1 MASRKRAVT
10 IGAIVIVPVVVAV
23 VIFTRPGQ
31 LVLTGIVTTNDVIV
45 SPQVSAQLT
54 RLLVKEGDKVDANQ
68 LLAVLS
74 PDELRADRTFAAQS
88 EQGLG
93 DQVQVSEAALRYQ
106 ERQTA
111 DQIRQAEANVAT
123 AIAQQQEAAANLS
136 IAKLSLSRSE
146 AMLQAGAISNQD
158 LDQARTNSAVASA
171 RVDATAKQVESA
183 RAALALAQSA
193 AEQIAVRR
201 GGVLAAQR
209 GKAAASAQT
218 TKADVRLGYSE
229 IRAPI
234 AGIVDVAAARAGEIV
249 SPGQAIVTLINPDD
263 LWVRADVEE
272 SYIEGIKLG
281 DSLTVRLPSGDLK
294 RGAVFYRGVDAGFA
308 TQRDVSR
315 TKRDIKT
322 FEIRIRLNNR
332 DRHLAPGMTAYV
344 ILPKSV
350 TAK

>member
-1 MASRKRAVT
+1 MASRKRTV
-10 IGAIVIVPVVVAV
+10 ILGALVIIIAAV
-23 VIFTRPGQ
+23 VIFTRPGP

-45 SPQVSAQLT
+45 SPQVSAQLSK
-54 RLLVKEGDKVDANQ
+54 LLVKEGDKVEVNQ
-68 LLAVLS
+68 LLATLS
-74 PDELRADRTFAAQS
+74 PDELRADRAFAAQS

-106 ERQTA
+106 EQQTA
-111 DQIRQAEANVAT
+111 DQIKQAQANLAT
-123 AIAQQQEAAANLS
+123 TVAQQQEAAANLA
-136 IAKLSLSRSE
+136 IAKLSQTRSE
-146 AMLQAGAISNQD
+146 AMLKAGAISNQD
-158 LDQARTNSAVASA
+158 LDQARTNATVATA

-183 RAALALAQSA
+183 RAALSLAQSA

-209 GKAAASAQT
+209 GKAAANAQT
-218 TKADVRLGYSE
+218 TKADVRLAYSE

-249 SPGQAIVTLINPDD
+249 NPGQAILTLINPDD

-272 SYIEGIKLG
+272 SYIDAIKLG
-281 DSLTVRLPSGDLK
+281 DSLTVRLPSGDER
-294 RGAVFYRGVDAGFA
+294 RGAVFFRGVDAGFA

-322 FEIRIRLNNR
+322 FEIRIRLDNK
-332 DRHLAPGMTAYV
+332 DRRLATGMTAYV
-344 ILPKSV
+344 VLPKSV
-350 TAK
+350 TSR

>member
-1 MASRKRAVT
+1 MTSRKRT
-10 IGAIVIVPVVVAV
+10 LTLGAIVLVIVVAV
-23 VIFTRPGQ
+23 VVFTRPGP

-45 SPQVSAQLT
+45 SPQVVAKLG
-54 RLLVKEGDKVDANQ
+54 RLIVKEGDKVEANQ
-68 LLAVLS
+68 LIAVLV
-74 PDELRADRTFAAQS
+74 PDELRADRAFAAQS

-93 DQVQVSEAALRYQ
+93 NQVDVSAAALRYQ

-111 DQIRQAEANVAT
+111 DQIKQAQANVAT
-123 AIAQQQEAAANLS
+123 AIAQQQEAAANLD
-136 IAKLSLSRSE
+136 IARLSLGRSE
-146 AMLQAGAISNQD
+146 AMLKAGAISTQD
-158 LDQARTNSAVASA
+158 LDQARTTVAVATA
-171 RVDATAKQVESA
+171 RVEATTKQVESA

-201 GGVLAAQR
+201 GGLAAAQR
-209 GKAAASAQT
+209 EKAAAGAQT
-218 TKADVRLGYSE
+218 TKADVRLAYSE

-272 SYIEGIKLG
+272 SYIDRIKLG
-281 DSLTVRLPSGDLK
+281 DSLTVRLPSGDER

-322 FEIRIRLNNR
+322 FEIRIRLDNH
-332 DRHLAPGMTAYV
+332 DRRLATGMTAYV
-344 ILPKSV
+344 VLPKSV
-350 TAK
+350 TSR

>member
-1 MASRKRAVT
+1 MASRKRAVA
-10 IGAIVIVPVVVAV
+10 IGAIVIVIVVAV

-54 RLLVKEGDKVDANQ
+54 KLLVKEGDKVDANQ
-68 LLAVLS
+68 LLAVLA
-74 PDELRADRTFAAQS
+74 PDELRADRAFAAQS

-106 ERQTA
+106 EKQTA
-111 DQIRQAEANVAT
+111 DQIKQAEANVAT

-171 RVDATAKQVESA
+171 RVDATTKQVESA
-183 RAALALAQSA
+183 RAALALAQAA

-322 FEIRIRLNNR
+322 FEIRIRLDNK

-344 ILPKSV
+344 LLPKSL
-350 TAK
+350 TSK

>member
-10 IGAIVIVPVVVAV
+10 IGAIVIVLVVAV

-45 SPQVSAQLT
+45 SPQVSAQLI

-74 PDELRADRTFAAQS
+74 PDELRADRAFAAQS

-106 ERQTA
+106 EKQTA
-111 DQIRQAEANVAT
+111 DQIKQAEANVAT
-123 AIAQQQEAAANLS
+123 AIAQQQEAAANLG

-218 TKADVRLGYSE
+218 AKADVRLAYTE

-322 FEIRIRLNNR
+322 FEIRIRLDNK

-344 ILPKSV
+344 LLPKSV
-350 TAK
+350 TSK